1 MASLVHKIALRARL
15 AGRLPGIFEIKRILV
30 ACLAA
35 SACSHAAWGSPPAA
49 ATTAAATAASSAI
62 STLPLSTS
70 TATASARH
78 VNLATFDGDDPPMD
92 RLQAFDAVVLDPA
105 RSFDPASR
113 PLAHTIY
120 LARTTAQP
128 GERAD
133 AFVEQ
138 EIAPLWQRGF
148 RGFVLDTPVAIAALD
163 AIRAAHPDAA
173 IVLGGADALN
183 AARAHAKDVYAV
195 LAGPFFTEPLAAGAT
210 ADATPAA
217 SPAGALE
224 AAKAL
229 TRETGVPV
237 VTLEYCDATDRACA
251 RHTAQQALAAGL
263 DAYVTDPDQDVVGI
277 GRIEVMPRKVLVVQD
292 RETGDQLD
300 LTPGV
305 RVLATPLN
313 YLGYDVQYA
322 DISGPLPANVT
333 PDRYA
338 GVVVWIEHGDVAD
351 QMSWRRWIRR
361 VTAAHVP
368 IAFLG
373 QFGFSAGDSSELPGL
388 ASVSGQLTGP
398 LSIVTQDPM
407 VGFETMPKPDPRD
420 LPSVRVAGSGRSLLG
435 IDANGTRV
443 DAVGVMPW
451 GGFAL
456 NQYTEVSLS
465 GIDQERWVIQPISF
479 LKATLRLAAL
489 PGPSTTTQNGRR
501 LFMTHVDGDGFA
513 SRAEFPG
520 PDYSG
525 EALYERIWT
534 RYPVPTLLS
543 VIEGEVG
550 PDGLYPAISPR
561 LEAIARKMF
570 ALPYVEIGT
579 HTYSH
584 PFIWEEVNGKDG
596 SRTDRGGSDSA
607 FSLNIPGYHFN
618 LDREIFGSIK
628 YINTRL
634 APPGKKVL
642 VLQWSGDCMPPAVAV
657 KRTYDAGVYNFNGG
671 DTVIT
676 RGNNSWTNIAP
687 IGIDKGPG
695 AYQVLAPNQDE
706 NVYTN
711 DWQGPFYGFDQVLQT
726 FEMTDKPLRFKP
738 IDIYYHMYSGTKLA
752 SLRSLDTIMSTVL
765 AQPVLPVQVTD
776 YERIVL
782 DWHHFAVARD
792 GDGWLVRGN
801 GSVSE
806 LHWNG
811 NEVPRL
817 ADASGVTGY
826 SSGPDGTYI
835 HFDGGSARFTL
846 AQPDPNGTLPYLAEA
861 NGFVRDFERTARGL
875 RFEFGS
881 YYQPFIDVAHAGQC
895 RASSGGRA
903 LTTQRQ
909 GDTLHIVVPAVPG
922 VEVTYQP
929 VEVNCGQ

>member
-1 MASLVHKIALRARL
+1 
-15 AGRLPGIFEIKRILV
+15 
-30 ACLAA
+30 
-35 SACSHAAWGSPPAA
+35 
-49 ATTAAATAASSAI
+49 
-62 STLPLSTS
+62 
-70 TATASARH
+70 
-78 VNLATFDGDDPPMD
+78 MD
-92 RLQAFDAVVLDPA
+92 LLQAFDAVVLDPA

-113 PLAHTIY
+113 PLTHTVY
-120 LARTTAQP
+120 VARTTAQP

-138 EIAPLWQRGF
+138 AIAPLWQRGF
-148 RGFVLDTPVAIAALD
+148 RGFVLDTPAAIAALD
-163 AIRAAHPDAA
+163 AIRAAHPDAV
-173 IVLGGADALN
+173 IVLGGADALT
-183 AARAHAKDVYAV
+183 AARAHARDVYAV
-195 LAGPFFTEPLAAGAT
+195 LAGPFFTQPLAAGAT
-210 ADATPAA
+210 ADAA
-217 SPAGALE
+217 PAGGL
-224 AAKAL
+224 AAAQAF
-229 TRETGVPV
+229 THETGVPV
-237 VTLEYCDATDRACA
+237 VALEYCDATDRACA
-251 RHTAQQALAAGL
+251 RRTAQQALAAGL

-277 GRIEVMPRKVLVVQD
+277 GRIEAMPRKVLVVQD
-292 RETGDQLD
+292 REPDDQLD
-300 LTPGV
+300 ETSGV

-322 DISGPLPANVT
+322 DITGPLPANVT

-351 QMSWRRWIRR
+351 QMAWRRWIRR
-361 VTAAHVP
+361 VTGAHVP

-373 QFGFSAGDSSELPGL
+373 QFGFAAGNTSELPGL
-388 ASVSGQLTGP
+388 ASVNGQLKGP

-407 VGFETMPKPDPRD
+407 VGFETMPRPDPRD
-420 LPSVRVAGSGRSLLG
+420 LPPVRVEGAGHSLLG
-435 IDANGTRV
+435 IEANGTRV

-456 NQYTEVSLS
+456 NQYTKISLN
-465 GIDQERWVIQPISF
+465 GINQERWVIQPISF
-479 LKATLRLAAL
+479 LKAALRLAAL
-489 PGPSTTTQNGRR
+489 PGPSVTTENGRR

-584 PFIWEEVNGKDG
+584 PFIWEEVDGKDG
-596 SRTDRGGSDSA
+596 SRTDRGGSDAA

-618 LDREIFGSIK
+618 LDREIFGSIA
-628 YINTRL
+628 YIDSRL

-738 IDIYYHMYSGTKLA
+738 IDVYYHMYSGTKLA
-752 SLRSLDTIMSTVL
+752 SLRSLDAIFSTVL

-782 DWHHFAVARD
+782 DWHSFAVARD

-801 GSVSE
+801 GSVRE

-817 ADASGVTGY
+817 ADAGGVTGY
-826 SSGPDGTYI
+826 APGPDGTYI
-835 HFDGGSARFTL
+835 HFDGGSAHFTL
-846 AQPDPNGTLPYLAEA
+846 AQPDPNGTLPYIAEA
-861 NGFVRDFERTARGL
+861 NGFVRDFRRTAQGL

-881 YYQPFIDVAHAGQC
+881 YYQPFIAVAHAAQC
-895 RASSGGRA
+895 RATSGGRA

-909 GDTLHIVVPAVPG
+909 GDTLRIVTPAVPG